1 MKHLAVAVAGLFWLM
16 NSAPEANAVVACAPG
31 YYWSGGRC
39 VVVVRRPAAA
49 APATQCYWRAGVRV
63 CR

>member
-1 MKHLAVAVAGLFWLM
+1 MKYLAFALVGLFWLI
-16 NSAPEANAVVACAPG
+16 SSVPEADAVVACAAG

-39 VVVVRRPAAA
+39 VAVVRRPAAA
-49 APATQCYWRAGVRV
+49 APATQCYMRAGVRV